1 MSKPKTSRGISTL
14 IVALYGVLAFAAT
27 GRASYELIAKFDK
40 APLAYSLSALSAVIY
55 IVATVALA
63 RHSKTSRRIALIT
76 IIFELVGVLV
86 IGTLS
91 IFASEVFP
99 ASTVWSWYGIS
110 YGWFPLIMPIVGLLW
125 LRKQKQ
131 QA

>member
-1 MSKPKTSRGISTL
+1 MSKPKRGVSTL

-63 RHSKTSRRIALIT
+63 RHTKGSRKLALYT
-76 IIFELVGVLV
+76 IVFELVGVLV
-86 IGTLS
+86 VGTLS
-91 IFASEVFP
+91 IFASSVFP

-110 YGWFPLIMPIVGLLW
+110 YGWFPLVMPIVGIWW
-125 LRKQKQ
+125 LRKQGAIK
-131 QA
+131 

>member
-1 MSKPKTSRGISTL
+1 MSKPKTSRGVSTL

-27 GRASYELIAKFDK
+27 GRASFELIAKFDK

-63 RHSKTSRRIALIT
+63 RHSKTSRRIALVT

>member
-1 MSKPKTSRGISTL
+1 MSKPKSKRGISTL

-63 RHSKTSRRIALIT
+63 RHTRISQRVALIT
-76 IIFELVGVLV
+76 IAFELIGVLV
-86 IGTLS
+86 VGTIS
-91 IFASEVFP
+91 IFDVSVFP
-99 ASTVWSWYGIS
+99 HSTVWSWYGVS
-110 YGWFPLIMPIVGLLW
+110 YGWFPLIMPIVGLIW

>member
-1 MSKPKTSRGISTL
+1 MNKPKRGVSTL

-63 RHSKTSRRIALIT
+63 RHTKASRRLALYT
-76 IIFELVGVLV
+76 IVFELVGVLV
-86 IGTLS
+86 VGTLS
-91 IFASEVFP
+91 IFASSVFP

-110 YGWFPLIMPIVGLLW
+110 YGWFPLVMPIVGIWW
-125 LRKQKQ
+125 LRKQG
-131 QA
+131 AIN

>member
-1 MSKPKTSRGISTL
+1 MSKPNTKRGVSTL

-27 GRASYELIAKFDK
+27 GRASYELIAKFDR

-55 IVATVALA
+55 IVATIALA
-63 RHSKTSRRIALIT
+63 KHTKLSRTIALIT
-76 IIFELVGVLV
+76 IAFELIGVLV
-86 IGTLS
+86 VGTLS
-91 IFASEVFP
+91 IFSSDIFP
-99 ASTVWSWYGIS
+99 HSTVWSWYGVS
-110 YGWFPLIMPIVGLLW
+110 YGWFPLIMPIVGLIW

>member
-1 MSKPKTSRGISTL
+1 MSKPKRGVSTL

-63 RHSKTSRRIALIT
+63 RHTKASRRLALYT
-76 IIFELVGVLV
+76 IVFELVGVLV
-86 IGTLS
+86 VGTLS
-91 IFASEVFP
+91 IFASSAFP

-110 YGWFPLIMPIVGLLW
+110 YGWFPLVMPIVGIWW
-125 LRKQKQ
+125 LRKQGAIK
-131 QA
+131 